1 MVSPNYGQE
10 SGGIRHARACLT
22 SSRLR
27 GEGAAA
33 SAVEKLPQ
41 HVVHWLTVLLGRRVA
56 RRRRRRNGL
65 GGRSVLGRLGRC
77 LGRRGTARDAALA
90 ARSAAALALALA
102 EAAYPLLQQ
111 IAEGLAELAAER
123 TARLGSSL
131 STGRALLSAGPAL
144 LPAEQVADRSPDA
157 RALLAEQALA
167 HLLQLG
173 IGAVGIFENAL
184 HVRID
189 PWASPRAGD
198 HHGDAE
204 PDRIGEP
211 TLAFGGHHELRL
223 DAEPDLLG
231 AEIDGACA
239 SHLDQRAD
247 QIEIGGLRLP
257 LVDLER
263 LRQLRKIRRLLL
275 ARLPARQGA
284 RRQRADHLRD
294 IEPFD
299 GAVLEYDEGGAGHVR
314 HDRALAGAG
323 GAHAELRLHPAVDP
337 VEIGEAIQQRQRAH
351 AGEIG
356 PHRI

>member
-41 HVVHWLTVLLGRRVA
+41 HVVHWLTVLLGGRVA
-56 RRRRRRNGL
+56 RRRRRDGL
-65 GGRSVLGRLGRC
+65 GGRSVLGRRVLGRR
-77 LGRRGTARDAALA
+77 LGRRGAAGDAALA
-90 ARSAAALALALA
+90 ARPAAALALALA

-111 IAEGLAELAAER
+111 VAEGLAELAAER
-123 TARLGSSL
+123 TGRLGSSL
-131 STGRALLSAGPAL
+131 STGPALLSAGPAL

-173 IGAVGIFENAL
+173 IGAVGIFEDAL

-204 PDRIGEP
+204 PDRIAEAA
-211 TLAFGGHHELRL
+211 LAFGGHHELWL

-231 AEIDGACA
+231 AEIDGARA
-239 SHLDQRAD
+239 GHLDQRAD
-247 QIEIGGLRLP
+247 QIEIGGLRLA

-263 LRQLRKIRRLLL
+263 RRQLRKVGRLLL

-284 RRQRADHLRD
+284 GRQ
-294 IEPFD
+294 
-299 GAVLEYDEGGAGHVR
+299 
-314 HDRALAGAG
+314 
-323 GAHAELRLHPAVDP
+323 
-337 VEIGEAIQQRQRAH
+337 
-351 AGEIG
+351 
-356 PHRI
+356 